1 MTESFPL
8 QPSPGAVLT
17 GQAAAQQLTAM
28 GLDADLLAE
37 SCHEGLQAAINQH
50 TPFDPVIAFGFE
62 HWAKTVSAVRKY
74 LDICGWQAHDRA
86 NAPRSV
92 SPEGLVAIAAM
103 GGNANTGNPDKRP
116 ANARSRG
123 PVFRNE
129 VDDNAALSHIQLVHQ
144 LVLDLSEGVT
154 TAAAA
159 AARGISRRTWILLY
173 YWDRSENVLRCE
185 LSLPVA
191 CDDGVITQWH
201 TRIILPEAP
210 LEPAGLEAS
219 HSEGPPTTSTLT
231 WWRYNAHPSAI
242 DSITICPSTPH
253 VSRSPAN
260 AADCPG

>member
-28 GLDADLLAE
+28 GLDADLLTEA
-37 SCHEGLQAAINQH
+37 CHEGLQAAINQH

-74 LDICGWQAHDRA
+74 LDSLGWRAHDRA

-92 SPEGLVAIAAM
+92 SPNEDLTAIAAM

-116 ANARSRG
+116 ANARSKG
-123 PVFRNE
+123 PTFRNE
-129 VDDNAALSHIQLVHQ
+129 VDDNAALSHIPLVHQ
-144 LVLDLSEGVT
+144 LILDLSEGTT
-154 TAAAA
+154 TADAA

-173 YWDRSENVLRCE
+173 FWDRVENVVRCE

-191 CDDGVITQWH
+191 CDDGIITQWH

-210 LEPAGLEAS
+210 LETAGLEAIPQR
-219 HSEGPPTTSTLT
+219 GPTDDVDFDVVAL
-231 WWRYNAHPSAI
+231 
-242 DSITICPSTPH
+242 
-253 VSRSPAN
+253 
-260 AADCPG
+260 